1 MLAVQVRFTNPSFG
15 KSVLHREF
23 EIVSHG
29 GQFSLDF
36 STKRPRRSRLV
47 CPGGRAGG
55 AGGAAGAAGAG
66 GIEEAIRFPPG
77 DAGER

>member
-55 AGGAAGAAGAG
+55 AGGAAAGAG